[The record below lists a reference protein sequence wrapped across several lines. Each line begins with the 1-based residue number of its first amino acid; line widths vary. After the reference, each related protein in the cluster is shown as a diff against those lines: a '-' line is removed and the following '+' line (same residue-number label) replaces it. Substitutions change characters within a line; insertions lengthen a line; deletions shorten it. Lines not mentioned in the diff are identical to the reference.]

1 MPPLTEAYPTITGG
15 CLCGSVR
22 YAIEFPA
29 GIQWPPDVRTPRPI
43 LSQFHHPTIGFD
55 LANIAPLMTCLR
67 RIHAN
72 APNVAN
78 RLVA

>member
-1 MPPLTEAYPTITGG
+1 MPTLTEANPTITGG

-22 YAIEFPA
+22 YAIEYPA
-29 GIQWPPDVRTPRPI
+29 GSQWPPDVRIPTP
-43 LSQFHHPTIGFD
+43 FNFD
-55 LANIAPLMTCLR
+55 LANKAPPLTYPR

-78 RLVA
+78 SPVA